1 MISNVGSYKG
11 CAICLDDNEEPYQRL
26 SCQHIFHKACL
37 DRWLDVNPTCPLCR
51 ERVTQKRLFC
61 TSHALRVK
69 ILGLLIIFVS
79 FATLSTL
86 TLIKFPKYPRMCV
99 QIGPL
104 LRNAQIEC
112 STAEVTIIEYKIL
125 LTFFIGMA
133 SCAAYL
139 IHDVMKEGRND

>member
-1 MISNVGSYKG
+1 MISYVGPSYE
-11 CAICLDDNEEPYQRL
+11 CAICLTNNQEPYRKI

-37 DRWLDVNPTCPLCR
+37 DRWLHVNPTCPLCR
-51 ERVTQKRLFC
+51 GRVTQKKLFYP
-61 TSHALRVK
+61 SSAQRVK
-69 ILGLLIIFVS
+69 IFGLLIIFVT

-86 TLIKFPKYPRMCV
+86 TIIKFPKYPRMCL

-112 STAEVTIIEYKIL
+112 SVAEVNIIECKIL

-139 IHDVMKEGRND
+139 IHDVMQEGSND